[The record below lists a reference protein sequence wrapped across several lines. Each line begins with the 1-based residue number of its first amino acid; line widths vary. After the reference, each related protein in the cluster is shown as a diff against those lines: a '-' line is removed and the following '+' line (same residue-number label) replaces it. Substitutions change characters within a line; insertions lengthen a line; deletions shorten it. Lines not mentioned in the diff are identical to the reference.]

1 MNGEP
6 PEEIEE
12 MKHLKKLTL
21 ALFAGTL
28 LFCGCSRQE
37 EHPMDKALQAAAE
50 NRWEKADKPSLEA
63 LKKTPDNVNALVL
76 RAVVCE
82 RLDRYDE
89 AVENAV
95 KAVNIDSNSFAA
107 LYTLGRL
114 YEKDRRR
121 RSDAVNLLIKANRL
135 KPDHPAPL
143 ILLANLHQ
151 PGQKGSYLAALA
163 RLPQYSNAPEVL
175 FESAMNRVYNRD
187 RRGVEELY
195 ARLLE
200 ENHDFPELYSAIG
213 GYFDFTKKYDLARKA
228 YRRYLAFPAD
238 RRNAARS
245 AKVQKRL
252 QVLR

>member
-50 NRWEKADKPSLEA
+50 DRWEKADKPSLEA
-63 LKKTPDNVNALVL
+63 LKKTPDNVNALIL
-76 RAVVCE
+76 RAVVCD

-89 AVENAV
+89 AVANAL
-95 KAVNIDSNSFAA
+95 KAVNIDNNSFAA

-114 YEKDRRR
+114 YSRDRRR
-121 RSDAVNLLIKANRL
+121 VNEAVNLLFRASRL
-135 KPDHPAPL
+135 RPEHPAPL
-143 ILLANLHQ
+143 IILANLNR
-151 PGQKGSYLAALA
+151 PGQKGSYLAALG
-163 RLPQYSNAPEVL
+163 RIPEVANSPEFQ

-187 RRGVEELY
+187 RKGVEELY
-195 ARLLE
+195 TRLLN
-200 ENHDFPELYSAIG
+200 ENHDLPELYSAIG
-213 GYFDFTKKYDLARKA
+213 GYFDFTRKYDLARKA
-228 YRRYLAFPAD
+228 YRRYMAFPAD